1 MGKDEKTPITV
12 NGQEYIL
19 EDFTDRQR
27 ALLNHINDLDR
38 KIGNSQFNLEQL
50 SFCRTKFIEDLAQ
63 DLESEEQE
71 EEARQAGEEATAVGE
86 DEYGVLDSME
96 ASLQL

>member
-1 MGKDEKTPITV
+1 MGKNEKTPITV
-12 NGQEYIL
+12 NDKEYIL

-63 DLESEEQE
+63 DLESEEQV
-71 EEARQAGEEATAVGE
+71 EEAEEAN
-86 DEYGVLDSME
+86 
-96 ASLQL
+96 

>member
-12 NGQEYIL
+12 NNKEYIL

-63 DLESEEQE
+63 DLESEEQA
-71 EEARQAGEEATAVGE
+71 EEAEETN
-86 DEYGVLDSME
+86 
-96 ASLQL
+96 

>member
-50 SFCRTKFIEDLAQ
+50 SFCRTKFIEDLEARVAT
-63 DLESEEQE
+63 LESN
-71 EEARQAGEEATAVGE
+71 
-86 DEYGVLDSME
+86 
-96 ASLQL
+96 

>member
-1 MGKDEKTPITV
+1 MGKNEKTPITV
-12 NGQEYIL
+12 NDKKYIV

-63 DLESEEQE
+63 DLESGDVTDEDYDKP
-71 EEARQAGEEATAVGE
+71 TA
-86 DEYGVLDSME
+86 D
-96 ASLQL
+96 A

>member
-1 MGKDEKTPITV
+1 MQGKNIMANLPIPESKMSKEKTPITV
-12 NGQEYIL
+12 NDKEYIL

-63 DLESEEQE
+63 DLESEEITDEDYE
-71 EEARQAGEEATAVGE
+71 EVST
-86 DEYGVLDSME
+86 DS
-96 ASLQL
+96 AD

>member
-1 MGKDEKTPITV
+1 MSALCKALQLGVTKMGKDEKTPITV

-63 DLESEEQE
+63 DLESGEQV
-71 EEARQAGEEATAVGE
+71 EEAEEAN
-86 DEYGVLDSME
+86 
-96 ASLQL
+96 

>member
-12 NGQEYIL
+12 NDKEYVL
-19 EDFTDRQR
+19 ENFTDRQR

-63 DLESEEQE
+63 DLESEEQV
-71 EEARQAGEEATAVGE
+71 EEAEEAN
-86 DEYGVLDSME
+86 
-96 ASLQL
+96 

>member
-12 NGQEYIL
+12 NEKEYIL

-63 DLESEEQE
+63 DLESEEQV
-71 EEARQAGEEATAVGE
+71 EEAEEAN
-86 DEYGVLDSME
+86 
-96 ASLQL
+96 

>member
-12 NGQEYIL
+12 NEKEYIL

-63 DLESEEQE
+63 DLESEEQA
-71 EEARQAGEEATAVGE
+71 EEAEEAN
-86 DEYGVLDSME
+86 
-96 ASLQL
+96 

>member
-12 NGQEYIL
+12 NDKEYIL

-27 ALLNHINDLDR
+27 ALLNHINGLDR

-63 DLESEEQE
+63 DLESEEQV
-71 EEARQAGEEATAVGE
+71 EEAEEAN
-86 DEYGVLDSME
+86 
-96 ASLQL
+96 

>member
-12 NGQEYIL
+12 KEKEYIL

-63 DLESEEQE
+63 DLESEEQV
-71 EEARQAGEEATAVGE
+71 EEAEEAN
-86 DEYGVLDSME
+86 
-96 ASLQL
+96 

>member
-12 NGQEYIL
+12 NDKEYIL

-63 DLESEEQE
+63 DLESKEQV
-71 EEARQAGEEATAVGE
+71 EEAEEAN
-86 DEYGVLDSME
+86 
-96 ASLQL
+96 

>member
-1 MGKDEKTPITV
+1 MSALCKALQLGVTTMGKNEKTPITV
-12 NGQEYIL
+12 NDKEYIL

-63 DLESEEQE
+63 DLESEEQV
-71 EEARQAGEEATAVGE
+71 EEAEEAN
-86 DEYGVLDSME
+86 
-96 ASLQL
+96 